1 MKGFKI
7 KMLLGFVA
15 GIVSGLMLAVGMTVW
30 ANRPGLPDG
39 DAPFASGMIFMSTLL
54 SMVTLPLIGLLI
66 CFGIQLGVMDR
77 DIREYRRGYDAGY
90 EDGLEDGTID
100 IRPVRVEVI
109 GLTKHIPS
117 STNIS

>member
-30 ANRPGLPDG
+30 ANRPGLPG
-39 DAPFASGMIFMSTLL
+39 GEALL
-54 SMVTLPLIGLLI
+54 LPLIGLLL
-66 CFGIQLGVMDR
+66 CFGIQRGVMDR

>member
-30 ANRPGLPDG
+30 ANRPGPPG
-39 DAPFASGMIFMSTLL
+39 GEALL
-54 SMVTLPLIGLLI
+54 LPLIGLLI

>member
-7 KMLLGFVA
+7 KMLLGFAA

-30 ANRPGLPDG
+30 ANRPGLPG
-39 DAPFASGMIFMSTLL
+39 GEALL
-54 SMVTLPLIGLLI
+54 LPLIGL
-66 CFGIQLGVMDR
+66 GIQLGVMDR

>member
-30 ANRPGLPDG
+30 AYRPGLPG
-39 DAPFASGMIFMSTLL
+39 GEALL
-54 SMVTLPLIGLLI
+54 LPLIGLLI